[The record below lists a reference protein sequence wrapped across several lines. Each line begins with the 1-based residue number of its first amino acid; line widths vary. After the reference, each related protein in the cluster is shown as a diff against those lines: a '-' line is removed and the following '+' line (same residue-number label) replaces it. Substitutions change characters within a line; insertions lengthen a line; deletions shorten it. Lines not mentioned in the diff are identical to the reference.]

1 MPAPFRKRLPLSP
14 TQSTR
19 FPKWMYRPGCS
30 HLTPQRSPHRRS
42 FWWRKLG
49 LVAGGTLLALMGG
62 MGSVSQAADHVTIK
76 LGPLENSVTVDD
88 LEHYARTGE
97 VPDSMQ
103 MYGWVLNEQTQ
114 RALINRVPVS
124 AAVGRQLVND
134 LLNSSAGDRFLQ
146 TLQEVLPGSTRD
158 DLYAALTDAAA
169 HSDGLTLLGFLEE
182 FPQDGVTVDLS
193 AVFQLASEM
202 NLPYWQSQSLSSVLE
217 QELTVPQVASF
228 TTGIDPT
235 KPGNQWVRERTLT
248 LHDRDRH
255 RTIPVDLY
263 WSRHGY
269 SGGPTVV
276 ISHGFGADRRF
287 LKYLARHLAS
297 HGFTVAAL
305 EHPGS
310 NVAWL
315 ASVINGQVLSDQFAE
330 VLPATE
336 FIDRPRDVSFLLSE
350 LNEIAQ
356 QSYYLRDKIDTNNV
370 VVIGHSL
377 GGYTALALAGA
388 ELNLPNLREFCNG
401 PDQFGLSVADWLQCT
416 AVDLPDDL
424 PNLRDR
430 RVTRIVALNP
440 LIGRLFDETSL
451 EENITIP
458 TMFVTSTADAITP
471 AVNQQLLPYT
481 HLQNEERYLLT
492 AIGATHLSVGDPEN
506 LNPALNKS
514 LFVRERQSDETE
526 SLRLLL
532 QGVALAFTK
541 QETPEARRYRQ
552 FLTPGYAQSFS
563 TTDLKLRLNGT
574 VPPNLSNW
582 LQMASLPLEQM
593 TLMPDYTQPG
603 KARTL
608 QATYAGVV
616 MLLLSVPLAMF
627 ILPDIRLFSALR
639 RSLWTKP
646 EPPPSLPLPPQNSDA
661 PEDQESE

>member
-1 MPAPFRKRLPLSP
+1 M
-14 TQSTR
+14 
-19 FPKWMYRPGCS
+19 
-30 HLTPQRSPHRRS
+30 
-42 FWWRKLG
+42 
-49 LVAGGTLLALMGG
+49 V
-62 MGSVSQAADHVTIK
+62 K
-76 LGPLENSVTVDD
+76 LGPLEKVVAVDD
-88 LEHYARTGE
+88 LQYYARTGE

-103 MYGWVLNEQTQ
+103 MYGWALNEQTQ
-114 RALINRVPVS
+114 RALTNRVPLS
-124 AAVGRQLVND
+124 PAVGRQLVND
-134 LLNSSAGDRFLQ
+134 LLKSSAGDRFLQ
-146 TLQEVLPGSTRD
+146 TLEEVLPGSERE
-158 DLYAALTDAAA
+158 DLYEALTDAAA

-182 FPQDGVTVDLS
+182 YPQNGVTVDLS

-202 NLPYWQSQSLSSVLE
+202 NLPYWQSQSLSSILE

-228 TTGIDPT
+228 ATGIDPS
-235 KPGNQWVRERTLT
+235 KQGYAWVRERTLT

-263 WSRHGY
+263 WTRH
-269 SGGPTVV
+269 SHGPVIV

-315 ASVINGQVLSDQFAE
+315 ASVINGQVLSDQFSE

-356 QSYYLRDKIDTNNV
+356 QSYYLRDKIDTNDV
-370 VVIGHSL
+370 IVIGHSL

-388 ELNLPNLREFCNG
+388 ELNLENLREFCNG

-416 AVDLPDDL
+416 AVDLKEEEL

-430 RVTRIVALNP
+430 RVSRIIALNP
-440 LIGRLFDETSL
+440 LIGRLFDEKSL

-481 HLQNEERYLLT
+481 HLRNEERYLLT

-514 LFVRERQSDETE
+514 LFVRERGADETE
-526 SLRLLL
+526 SLRQLL
-532 QGVALAFTK
+532 QGVTLAFAK
-541 QETPEARRYRQ
+541 QETPEAYRYRQ
-552 FLTPGYAQSFS
+552 FLTSAYAQSFS
-563 TTDLKLRLNGT
+563 TTDLKLRLNAT
-574 VPPNLSNW
+574 VPPNLFNW

-593 TLMPDYTQPG
+593 TLMPNPTQPK

-608 QATYAGVV
+608 QMTYAGVV
-616 MLLLSVPLAMF
+616 MLLLTVPLAMF
-627 ILPDIRLFSALR
+627 ILPDIRLFSTLR
-639 RSLWTKP
+639 RSQRTKLQ
-646 EPPPSLPLPPQNSDA
+646 PSASLALSSQDSDASNSDA
-661 PEDQESE
+661 LESNSLDSDEK

>member
-1 MPAPFRKRLPLSP
+1 MAL
-14 TQSTR
+14 
-19 FPKWMYRPGCS
+19 
-30 HLTPQRSPHRRS
+30 
-42 FWWRKLG
+42 LG
-49 LVAGGTLLALMGG
+49 NLGTAALA
-62 MGSVSQAADHVTIK
+62 AERVTLK
-76 LGPLENSVTVDD
+76 LGPLEKAVTVDD
-88 LEHYARTGE
+88 LYHYARTGE
-97 VPDSMQ
+97 VPDSMK
-103 MYGWVLNEQTQ
+103 MYGWALNEQTQ
-114 RALINRVPVS
+114 RALTNRVPLS
-124 AAVGRQLVND
+124 PAVGRQLVND
-134 LLNSSAGDRFLQ
+134 LLISSAGDRFLD
-146 TLQEVLPGSTRD
+146 TLQELLPGSTKES
-158 DLYAALTDAAA
+158 LYEALTDAAA
-169 HSDGLTLLGFLEE
+169 HSNGLTLLGFLEE
-182 FPQDGVTVDLS
+182 YPQDGVTVDLS
-193 AVFQLASEM
+193 AVVKLASEM

-228 TTGIDPT
+228 ATGFDPS
-235 KPGNQWVRERTLT
+235 KQGYQWVRERTLT
-248 LHDRDRH
+248 LHDRERH

-263 WSRHGY
+263 WTRH
-269 SGGPTVV
+269 SHGPVIV

-315 ASVINGQVLSDQFAE
+315 ASVINGQVLSDQFIDL
-330 VLPATE
+330 LPATE

-356 QSYYLRDKIDTNNV
+356 QSYYLRDKIDTDNV
-370 VVIGHSL
+370 IVIGHSL

-388 ELNLPNLREFCNG
+388 ELNLDNLREFCNG

-430 RVTRIVALNP
+430 RVSRIVALNP
-440 LIGRLFDETSL
+440 LIGRLFDEQSL
-451 EENITIP
+451 ENITIP
-458 TMFVTSTADAITP
+458 TMFVSSTADAITP

-514 LFVRERQSDETE
+514 LFVRERRSEETE
-526 SLRLLL
+526 SLRVLL
-532 QGVALAFTK
+532 QGVTLAFAK
-541 QETPEARRYRQ
+541 QETPEAHRYRQ
-552 FLTPGYAQSFS
+552 FLTPAYAQAFS
-563 TTDLKLRLNGT
+563 TTDLKLRLNAT
-574 VPPNLSNW
+574 VPPNLFNW

-593 TLMPDYTQPG
+593 TLMPDPTHPER
-603 KARTL
+603 ARAL

-627 ILPDIRLFSALR
+627 ILPDLRLFSTLR
-639 RSLWTKP
+639 RSQRTKP
-646 EPPPSLPLPPQNSDA
+646 VASTALTPPPDSPEAETSEDA
-661 PEDQESE
+661 EAP